1 MAEALCHVGRERAG
15 HRCESCGI
23 RQAHMA
29 FATFHID
36 HIIPRQHGGTDDPA
50 NLALAC
56 YHGNLHKGPHL
67 SGIDPDTG
75 VMVPLFHPRR
85 DIWREHFALQD
96 VTIIGLTPTG
106 RATVRVLRMNAVA
119 RVQLRTALRSSQ

>member
-1 MAEALCHVGRERAG
+1 MADARRHMVRERAG
-15 HRCESCGI
+15 HRSEYCGI
-23 RQAHMA
+23 RQVDMP
-29 FATFHID
+29 FVTFHVD

-56 YHGNLHKGPHL
+56 YHCNLHKGPNL

-85 DIWREHFALQD
+85 DIWGDHFALQD
-96 VTIIGLTPTG
+96 VMIIVLTPIG
-106 RATVRVLRMNAVA
+106 RATVRVLQMNAVA
-119 RVQLRTALRSSQ
+119 RVQLRTTLQSDQ